1 MSKTINMDDTTYKK
15 LKDMAYDNGRTI
27 SGQVRYLISHSVT
40 DTLIGNV
47 MSVSNPSMAPEKKEV
62 DPIMARIAELQE
74 KIGAIDKDIELHGG
88 EEPPEYYDMFNEIV
102 ALQKKLQEKGA

>member
-47 MSVSNPSMAPEKKEV
+47 MSINNQSATPEKKED
-62 DPIMARIAELQE
+62 DPIRARINELEE
-74 KIGAIDKDIELHGG
+74 KMSAINKEIELHGG
-88 EEPPEYYDMFNEIV
+88 EEPPEYYDMFNEVV